1 MSPAAWGSFLLREL
15 LSRGSGP
22 WIKAVDQGRG
32 SNGQSESDGIEQLE
46 LG

>member
-1 MSPAAWGSFLLREL
+1 MKCNEPCRLGELSFARVVIT
-15 LSRGSGP
+15 
-22 WIKAVDQGRG
+22 WIRAVDQGRG